1 MAVVVTLLDND
12 FVIETPDNTPP
23 AILTDYAMATA
34 FRSSE
39 RSHFDPLTGRMVWFD
54 VNVARVLS
62 DRSIAIHGANTN
74 RALFSETLDD
84 AVYVKTGSPAITPDD
99 TDAPDVLDPT
109 GANDADR
116 VAWAIGGTP
125 GEILQLISVPISSE
139 LVGSF
144 FIRAP
149 LGSPSVDLRITD
161 LDGFVSSVTVVA
173 SQVWQRVFV
182 FDPDTGTIGASGEI
196 AVVENTDAA
205 VVHVWGAGFVTAH
218 EHDMPYVRTLGV
230 SGTGAAEDVSF
241 PTTPALMQ
249 SGEWEIDVFPGWGPA
264 TSGPGSR
271 AVVGF
276 EGLAGSRLVIAQD
289 TATTAI
295 VRIEQAFA
303 TLVVTGSLA
312 FSVDQKLTLR
322 MDSVAGTTTV
332 AGATTGNGTFTGT
345 PWTFAD
351 GTLQIGNDLPASS
364 LFFEGRMSEA
374 RA

>member
-1 MAVVVTLLDND
+1 MAVVVTLLDSD

-23 AILTDYAMATA
+23 AILTDYATATA
-34 FRSSE
+34 LRSSE
-39 RSHFDPLTGRMVWFD
+39 RSHFDPVTGRMVWFS
-54 VNVARVLS
+54 VNVPRVLS

-74 RALFSETLDD
+74 RVLFSEALDD
-84 AVYVKTGSPAITPDD
+84 AAYTKTGSPVITPND

-116 VAWAIGGTP
+116 IAWAVGGSP
-125 GEILQLISVPISSE
+125 GEILQVLSIPSSSE

-144 FIRAP
+144 FVRAP

-161 LDGFVSSVTVVA
+161 LDGNVSSATVVA

-182 FDPDTGTIGASGEI
+182 FDPDTGTIGANGEI

-230 SGTGAAEDVSF
+230 MGTGAAEDVSF

-249 SGEWEIDVFPGWGPA
+249 SGQWEVDIFPGWDPA
-264 TSGPGSR
+264 TSGPGDR
-271 AVVGF
+271 VVFGF
-276 EGLAGSRLVIAQD
+276 EGVGGSRLIIVQD
-289 TATTAI
+289 TSTTAV
-295 VRIEQAFA
+295 VRLEQAFA

-322 MDSVAGTTTV
+322 MDSVAGTITV
-332 AGATTGNGTFTGT
+332 LGATTGNGTFTGT

-351 GTLQIGNDLPASS
+351 GTLQIGNDLPASA